1 MVSGRSGSIGGSANS
16 GEDTEVDHL
25 IVGSVIKAFRVLE
38 AFSKARPLMGFSQI
52 ARETGLERSAAQRA
66 AHTLW
71 KLGYLD
77 KVGPDGEYRLSMRCL
92 DLSQSYLASH
102 RIVTKARP
110 YLKFLR
116 RKTNAT
122 IALTMLD
129 DTNTVQVLR
138 YVSMEMLSNAMDT
151 GTRLPAYCSASGV
164 AILSAMPDATVR
176 QILARSDLKPMMPN
190 TVWHADKIMERVQ
203 RSREEGYVLGVEE
216 DFASDITI
224 ASAVRDPLTG
234 EVAAICASYSS
245 ESVSP
250 EGVIDDCRQMIIST
264 ANEIRSN
271 LAVAR
276 T

>member
-1 MVSGRSGSIGGSANS
+1 VSRSDSDSTSENR
-16 GEDTEVDHL
+16 EDDNEVDHL

-38 AFSKARPLMGFSQI
+38 AFGRARPLMGFSQI
-52 ARETGLERSAAQRA
+52 AREIGLERSAAQRA

-102 RIVTKARP
+102 RIVIKARP
-110 YLKFLR
+110 FLKFLR
-116 RKTNAT
+116 RKTDAT

-138 YVSMEMLSNAMDT
+138 YASMEMLSNAMDT

-164 AILSAMPDATVR
+164 AILSAMPDVTVR

-190 TVWHADKIMERVQ
+190 TVWQPDKIMERIQ
-203 RSREEGYVLGVEE
+203 RSREDGYVLGVEE
-216 DFASDITI
+216 DFVSDITI
-224 ASAVRDPLTG
+224 ASAIRDPLTG
-234 EVAAICASYSS
+234 DVASICASYSS
-245 ESVSP
+245 ERISP
-250 EGVIDDCRQMIIST
+250 EAVINDCRKMIIST
-264 ANEIRSN
+264 AQEIGSH
-271 LAVAR
+271 LAAGR